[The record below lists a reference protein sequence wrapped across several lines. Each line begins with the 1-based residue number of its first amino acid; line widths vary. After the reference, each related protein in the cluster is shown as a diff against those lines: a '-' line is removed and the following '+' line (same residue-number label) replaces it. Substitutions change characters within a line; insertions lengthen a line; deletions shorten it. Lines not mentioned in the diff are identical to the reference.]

1 MKKLIRS
8 LLILLVILAGL
19 HRAVAQNTVFTY
31 QGKVTDA
38 GTNFTGSGQFQF
50 ALVTSTN
57 FNNPATATANLGG
70 VLPSYFITSCTVN
83 SSGNGYTLAPVV
95 TISGGGGSGATA
107 AATISG
113 GVVTAVNILTPGS
126 GYTSIPTVMIAPP
139 PPNITYVT
147 YWSNDGTSSAGSEP
161 NATVNVIVTNGL
173 FTVVIGDTT
182 IPNMSAVSASLFAQ
196 PNLQLR
202 IWFNDGVNGFAALSP
217 AQSLTPTP
225 YAVMAA
231 SANNLS
237 SLSVQ
242 QNTNGAPNLIGGA
255 PNNFVASGVVG
266 ATIAGG
272 GATNYNG
279 FGLGNGITADF
290 GTVSGG
296 EDNIVSNTYATVS
309 GGYGN
314 IASGNGSMVPGGE
327 FNTALGQFSFA
338 AGYSA
343 AANHQGSFVWAD
355 DSTGNTFADTAADQF
370 LIRAQGGVGIN
381 TTSPQQALSVVGG
394 LNIDQGGLNS
404 GNVNSDALTFGSG
417 SGEGIASQR
426 TSVGG
431 GSQYDLVFYTAFA
444 PRLTILASG
453 FITTP
458 GSISLTSASSSVGC
472 SGTIFC
478 GGNITSYGTVYANG
492 VALTSDRNAKQNFM
506 ALDSRTILAKVISL
520 PITEW
525 NYKNNSAEVRHVGP
539 MAQDFHAAF
548 GLDGVD
554 DKHISVVD
562 EGGVALAAIQG
573 LNQKLN
579 AENTELKQQNDSLA
593 ERLNEL
599 EATVK
604 KLAARK

>member
-1 MKKLIRS
+1 MKKLIRT

-19 HRAVAQNTVFTY
+19 HRTVAQNTMFTY

-57 FNNPATATANLGG
+57 FNNPATATASLGG
-70 VLPSYFITSCTVN
+70 VLPSYFISSCTVN
-83 SSGNGYTLAPVV
+83 NGGNGYTLAPVV

-113 GVVTAVNILTPGS
+113 GVVTTVNILTPGS
-126 GYTSIPTVMIAPP
+126 GYTSMPTVTIAPP

-161 NATVNVIVTNGL
+161 AATVNVIVTNGL
-173 FTVVIGDTT
+173 FTVVLGDTT

-202 IWFNDGVNGFAALSP
+202 IWFNDGVSGFAALSP

-231 SANNLS
+231 SVNNLS
-237 SLSVQ
+237 GLSVQ

-343 AANHQGSFVWAD
+343 AANYRGSFVWAD

-381 TTSPQQALSVVGG
+381 TTSPQQALSVAGG
-394 LNIDQGGLNS
+394 LNIDQGGQNS

-453 FITTP
+453 LITAP
-458 GSISLTSASSSVGC
+458 GSISLTSASSSVNC
-472 SGTIFC
+472 SGTIYC
-478 GGNITSYGTVYANG
+478 AGNITSGGTVYANG

-506 ALDSRTILAKVISL
+506 PLDGRTILAKVISL

-579 AENTELKQQNDSLA
+579 AKNTELKQQNDSLA